1 MKKYTTVL
9 LGVAAIIGFIVLSAT
24 PAFAGSIHNALDNN
38 LVVNETVETKTITSR
53 HESTSQTIQDYVKN
67 YLHGGSH
74 KKRASGIWKQWS
86 LFIQGNRVNL

>member
-24 PAFAGSIHNALDNN
+24 PAFADSIHNALDNN
-38 LVVNETVETKTITSR
+38 RVVNETVETKTITSR
-53 HESTSQTIQDYVKN
+53 HESTSQTIQDYVEN
-67 YLHGGSH
+67 YRHGGSR
-74 KKRASGIWKQWS
+74 KKRASGVWKQWS

>member
-24 PAFAGSIHNALDNN
+24 PAFADSIHNALDNN
-38 LVVNETVETKTITSR
+38 RVVNETVETKTITSR
-53 HESTSQTIQDYVKN
+53 HDSTSQTIQDYVKH
-67 YLHGGSH
+67 YRHGSSR
-74 KKRASGIWKQWS
+74 KKRASGVWKQWS